1 MTIKKRKD
9 EQLEMFT
16 PDEMNGG
23 VRSCD
28 GEDEDIVA
36 AYLKSM
42 LLVVELDENACHQ
55 IKRDCE
61 DLKYS
66 LTNLYWIPT
75 LSTSVNSIELTT
87 LTDIINMRIFALR
100 NQGFDNCEDKSW
112 LPQVT
117 SLSDYQ
123 EAREVFMEKYSAKYN
138 GTAWLIDLT
147 DGRI

>member
-1 MTIKKRKD
+1 MTIKKCKD
-9 EQLEMFT
+9 KQLEMFT
-16 PDEMNGG
+16 PDEMNGD
-23 VRSCD
+23 VRSGD
-28 GEDEDIVA
+28 GEYEDIVA

-42 LLVVELDENACHQ
+42 LLVVGLDENACHQ

-66 LTNLYWIPT
+66 STNFYRIPT
-75 LSTSVNSIELTT
+75 LNTSVNSIELMT

-123 EAREVFMEKYSAKYN
+123 EARKVFVEKYSAKYN
-138 GTAWLIDLT
+138 GTAWIIDLT

>member
-9 EQLEMFT
+9 KQLEMFT

-23 VRSCD
+23 VRSGD
-28 GEDEDIVA
+28 GEYEDIVA

-42 LLVVELDENACHQ
+42 LLVVELDEDACHQ

-66 LTNLYWIPT
+66 STTFYRIPT
-75 LSTSVNSIELTT
+75 LNTSVNSVELMT

-112 LPQVT
+112 LPRVT

-123 EAREVFMEKYSAKYN
+123 EARKVFMEKYSAKYN
-138 GTAWLIDLT
+138 GTAWIIDLT
-147 DGRI
+147 GGRI